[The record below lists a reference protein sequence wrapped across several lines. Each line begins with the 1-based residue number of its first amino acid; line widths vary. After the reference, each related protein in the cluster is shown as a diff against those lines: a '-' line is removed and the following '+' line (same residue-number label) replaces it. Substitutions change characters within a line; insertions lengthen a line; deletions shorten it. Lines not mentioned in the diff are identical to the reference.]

1 MSSRGARS
9 LLDRLAAEVRAQRAP
24 EPAEPGLPPRLRAEF
39 RSAASG
45 LGSGPPAARPAAAR
59 RWWPALG
66 LAAAAALGLL
76 LARSGG
82 WAPESQPPAGV
93 VGGSA
98 AAAPIAVL
106 DGQALEVGVLVVAA
120 DRPRHV
126 EHAGRAS
133 WDLAPGSQ
141 ARLLSAA
148 GGVLRVSLEQGS
160 LVAEVEPSRQPE
172 SFVVQARGTEVAVHG
187 THFIVSV
194 LGERVHVAVTRGQ
207 VQVRPVVSARAVLPT
222 SGTLLAAGMQA
233 DFWAGA
239 TEPPAPSA
247 PRDDAPAQRA
257 AEQPSIAPQGSHGAR
272 PARPGT
278 PASGSSAAKLSEP
291 AVPSAASPT
300 APSAAA
306 SAASPSAVASAAS
319 LSAVPSAA
327 ATAAP
332 SPGARSSGAA
342 APAPPA
348 ASVEQALETVTGH
361 VQRCFREQLRGS
373 SELGIEAST
382 RLGLWVEPDGE
393 LLRADFDPPLAP
405 AVESCVAAQLA
416 HLRVAPSPAGFRVE
430 REIRLR
436 R

>member
-1 MSSRGARS
+1 
-9 LLDRLAAEVRAQRAP
+9 L
-24 EPAEPGLPPRLRAEF
+24 
-39 RSAASG
+39 
-45 LGSGPPAARPAAAR
+45 
-59 RWWPALG
+59 PALG
-66 LAAAAALGLL
+66 LAAAAALALL

-93 VGGSA
+93 VRGRA
-98 AAAPIAVL
+98 AAAPIATL
-106 DGQALEVGVLVVAA
+106 DGQALDLGVLVVAA

-141 ARLLSAA
+141 ARLLSVA
-148 GGVLRVSLEQGS
+148 GGALRIALEQGS
-160 LVAEVEPSRQPE
+160 LSAEVEPSRQPE

-187 THFIVSV
+187 TQFSVSV

-207 VQVRPVVSARAVLPT
+207 VQVRPVVPARAVLPA
-222 SGTLLAAGMQA
+222 SGTLLAPGMQA
-233 DFWAGA
+233 DFWAGE

-257 AEQPSIAPQGSHGAR
+257 VPPASAPPAPHVAR

-278 PASGSSAAKLSEP
+278 PPSAPAAAKP
-291 AVPSAASPT
+291 GT
-300 APSAAA
+300 APSAPPARSSPA
-306 SAASPSAVASAAS
+306 SSASSSRAPSAPSSPAPSAVAPAMS
-319 LSAVPSAA
+319 
-327 ATAAP
+327 TAAP
-332 SPGARSSGAA
+332 SREARASGAA
-342 APAPPA
+342 APA
-348 ASVEQALETVTGH
+348 ASVEQALETVIGH
-361 VQRCFREQLRGS
+361 VQRCFRDQLRGS

-405 AVESCVAAQLA
+405 AVEGCVAAQLA

-430 REIRLR
+430 REIQLR